1 MAGGGGQQLPPGVI
15 KLLNSKVNIKVKKG
29 VLDNILSRVRQNQS
43 KPKPTVT
50 QSTASS
56 VKKPKT
62 QKKQGIRQGKSHIF
76 MKHVAMGPRMEVEIE
91 RKVPPQQT
99 RPRPRQPKDKNL
111 DSLPSYSGAG
121 TAPADS
127 YLADSVTGRP
137 AKISYIKWIC
147 KKTYEKVRRHL
158 CSESNHSEED
168 KNEINFNLLAER
180 HYIPIYRWGPV
191 LGAGVGRR
199 SAAGLG
205 AAAAP
210 ARRGPGPGWRVRRA
224 ARRGGLL

>member
-1 MAGGGGQQLPPGVI
+1 MSFLIIGCARKLRSEIVKLLKERQAGQAGGGGQQLPPGVI

-168 KNEINFNLLAER
+168 KNEMYFIF
-180 HYIPIYRWGPV
+180 
-191 LGAGVGRR
+191 
-199 SAAGLG
+199 
-205 AAAAP
+205 
-210 ARRGPGPGWRVRRA
+210 
-224 ARRGGLL
+224 